1 MNRSKNKEVKIV
13 KKKNEDSN
21 AKEDVKSVMGVQKK
35 TPKSSLSVYSVNRI
49 NLGLVWD
56 GNR

>member
-1 MNRSKNKEVKIV
+1 MNRSRNKEVKIV

-35 TPKSSLSVYSVNRI
+35 KHQNPLFVCL
-49 NLGLVWD
+49 LGESYKFGACLGWE
-56 GNR
+56 